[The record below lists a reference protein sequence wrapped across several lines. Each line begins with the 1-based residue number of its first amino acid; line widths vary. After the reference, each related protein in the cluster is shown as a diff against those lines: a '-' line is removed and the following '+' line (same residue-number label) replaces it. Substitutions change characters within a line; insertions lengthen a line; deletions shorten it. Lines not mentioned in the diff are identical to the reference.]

1 MPHSLEAVI
10 PYAGLES
17 FMAVVGSGMTSL
29 PMPLKLPALLLADV
43 VLFVVLVVEQHVIA
57 LLMIA
62 ALLALVV
69 HKAKTKDKKM

>member
-1 MPHSLEAVI
+1 
-10 PYAGLES
+10 
-17 FMAVVGSGMTSL
+17 MAVVGSGMTSL

>member
-1 MPHSLEAVI
+1 
-10 PYAGLES
+10 
-17 FMAVVGSGMTSL
+17 MTSL

-43 VLFVVLVVEQHVIA
+43 MLFVVLVVEQHLIA

-69 HKAKTKDKKM
+69 YNAKTKDKNM